1 MTNLKTITNRAAYQ
15 KNQRGL
21 TLLNCLIC
29 FLVIAVVTSIMVPK
43 YHALKQKM
51 YLSSMMQA
59 TRYYVKLVDVLQQT
73 GEVVTRRDIAKA
85 LPSNIIPILLAD
97 ENIQYVAID
106 SETGTLHIT
115 SSEQAGN
122 YSLQA
127 IPTINDGALIWNYGG
142 SCMAEHVCTSL
153 VSG

>member
-1 MTNLKTITNRAAYQ
+1 MTNLKMLTNRAAYH
-15 KNQRGL
+15 KNQQGL
-21 TLLNCLIC
+21 SLLSCLVC
-29 FLVIAVVTSIMVPK
+29 FLIIAVATAIVVPK
-43 YHALKQKM
+43 YQELKQKM
-51 YLSSMMQA
+51 HLSSMMQA

-73 GEVVTRRDIAKA
+73 GEVATGKDIVKA
-85 LPSNIIPILLAD
+85 LPSNIISILMAD

-122 YSLQA
+122 YSLRA
-127 IPTINDGALIWNYGG
+127 IPAINEGTLIWYYGG
-142 SCMAEHVCTSL
+142 SCMSENVCVGL